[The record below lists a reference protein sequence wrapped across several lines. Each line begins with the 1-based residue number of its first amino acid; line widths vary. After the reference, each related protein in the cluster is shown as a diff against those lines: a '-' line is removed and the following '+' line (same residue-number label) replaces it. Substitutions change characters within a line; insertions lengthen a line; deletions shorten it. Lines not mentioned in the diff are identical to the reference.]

1 MMNWI
6 GLKSFILREMYRMF
20 RVAIQTLFTPWI
32 SAILFIYIFGEVV
45 GKNILPIEGVS
56 YIMFVLPGILMM
68 NVLTSAFSHTSSSL
82 YFHRFMRQIEEML
95 VAPLSHFEMIL
106 GYVVGGVV
114 RGIIVGVGI
123 LLVGLFFGATEI
135 QHIGLFLLYV
145 ISVSVVF
152 SLIGILVGL
161 WAEGFEQFNMIAV
174 FVITPLSFLGGV
186 FNSVKMLPDSMQTFV
201 MFNPFF
207 YFIDGIRY
215 SMVGISESN
224 LLVGVVMII
233 GLIVLLWSIVAYL
246 FKIGWRLRS

>member
-1 MMNWI
+1 
-6 GLKSFILREMYRMF
+6 MF
-20 RVAIQTLFTPWI
+20 RVAIQTLVTPWI
-32 SAILFIYIFGEVV
+32 SAILFIFIFGNVV

-68 NVLTSAFSHTSSSL
+68 NVLTSSFSHTSSSL
-82 YFHRFMRQIEEML
+82 YFHRFMRRIEEVL

-106 GYVVGGVV
+106 GYVVGGVS
-114 RGIIVGVGI
+114 RGLIVGFGI
-123 LLVGLFFGATEI
+123 LLVGLFFDATQI
-135 QHIGLFLLYV
+135 QHIWFFIFYI

-152 SLIGILVGL
+152 SLIGILTGL

-186 FNSVKMLPDSMQTFV
+186 FNSVTMLPPAMQTFV

-207 YFIDGIRY
+207 YFIDGIRF

-224 LLVGVVMII
+224 LTVGLVMIL
-233 GLIVLLWSIVAYL
+233 GLIVVLWSIVSYL
-246 FKIGWRLRS
+246 FKIGWRLRT